1 MKGQFVNCPYAR
13 KDAWLKHAQTP
24 RKDADVPVGA
34 IRESP
39 LQAHPIAGCAIDAT
53 SA

>member
-1 MKGQFVNCPYAR
+1 MKGQFVNCPYA
-13 KDAWLKHAQTP
+13 